1 MGMGLA
7 SNHYKQS
14 STWNEIL
21 SQGAVWQS
29 VLSQLDRDNTAE
41 EILGNNSRGASWLFV
56 GCGTSFYLAQAAA
69 SSWTTTTGES
79 ARAVPASEILLYTQ
93 LLKMNG
99 TQSRAVVIS
108 RSGRTSEAIR
118 AAQVLQRDLRIRTIG
133 ITCAE
138 NSELAAHCDSMI
150 VVNAADEKS
159 TVMTRSFTS
168 MLISLQYLAA
178 KQAGDG
184 KFLADLTAMAGSF
197 PSRIASIAEQMES
210 FVASHSFDDYVFL
223 GQGPFY
229 GLAQEAALKVMEM
242 SCAYSQFF
250 HTLEFRHGPK
260 SIVSPKTCLMFF
272 LSPQGQKDEAEVL
285 AEMSELGGITVA
297 IHNQTGGAGTDQK
310 IAREAHLE
318 IPLDLPVGELASLAP
333 YIVPGQLMGFFN
345 GIRKGLNP
353 DEPKNLTRVVIL
365 D

>member
-1 MGMGLA
+1 MGLA
-7 SNHYKQS
+7 SNHYDRS

-21 SQGAVWQS
+21 SQGTVWQA
-29 VLSQLDRDNTAE
+29 VLAQLDRDKTAE
-41 EILGNNSRGASWLFV
+41 KVLGNDSRGASWLFV

-69 SSWTTTTGES
+69 SSWTSTTGES
-79 ARAVPASEILLYTQ
+79 ARAVPASEILLYPQ
-93 LLKMNG
+93 LLKING
-99 TQSRAVVIS
+99 SQSRAVVIS

-118 AAQVLQRDLRIRTIG
+118 AAQVLRHDLRMHTIG

-138 NSELAAHCDSMI
+138 NSELAAHCAAMI
-150 VVNAADEKS
+150 VVSAADERS

-178 KQAGDG
+178 KQAGDA
-184 KFLADLTAMAGSF
+184 KLLADLIAVAHSV
-197 PSRIASIAEQMES
+197 PARLASIAKQMEA

-285 AEMSELGGITVA
+285 AEMSELGGVTVA
-297 IHNQTGGAGTDQK
+297 IHNQADVAGAEQK
-310 IAREAHLE
+310 LAPEANLE
-318 IPLDLPVGELASLAP
+318 IQLHLPVGELASLAA
-333 YIVPGQLMGFFN
+333 YIIPGQLMGFFN